1 MDTTLSDFVA
11 DLRAATP
18 SAAAELVSSDS
29 EELLKK
35 VAMLSVRLNNAMSKN
50 NTFFAQRYSHLQHR
64 LLHVHP
70 EQQLQF
76 QQQKADDLHLRLI
89 KVINRIIVQAQ
100 HQPAQLQHRLN
111 RLSPSKTIAEM
122 QQRTEQMIQ
131 RLTSAKQNTI
141 QHKRELF
148 VHLIEQLQLVSPLA
162 TIARGYSVIRDDKQ
176 KVISSI
182 TQLTPNDQIS
192 IQVTD
197 GEIKA
202 KVL

>member
-1 MDTTLSDFVA
+1 M
-11 DLRAATP
+11 
-18 SAAAELVSSDS
+18 
-29 EELLKK
+29 
-35 VAMLSVRLNNAMSKN
+35 
-50 NTFFAQRYSHLQHR
+50 
-64 LLHVHP
+64 
-70 EQQLQF
+70 QF

-122 QQRTEQMIQ
+122 QQRTEQLTQ

-162 TIARGYSVIRDDKQ
+162 TIARGYSVVRDDKQ

-182 TQLTPNDQIS
+182 TQLTPNDQVS